1 MLTTQRKQLI
11 LQRLQQE
18 GQIVAKAFSEELGIS
33 EDTVRRD
40 LRELAAEGQL
50 QRVHG
55 GALPAS
61 AAIGDMQVRAALA
74 DEKRALGRAGAAL
87 VQPGQV
93 VILDGGTTSLQ
104 VVQHLPLTLRA
115 TVVTHS
121 PTIAVALAGH
131 AQIEVLVLGGR
142 LFRHSMVNVGA
153 SVVEAAARLRA
164 DLYLMGVTG
173 VHAQAGLTTGDF
185 EEAAVKRAL
194 HERAAETVVLA
205 SADKLGAASPFTIAP
220 SANLRPWWCP
230 PPPQPLAQKAAGGR
244 REGQHRHG
252 LISWQ
257 TLRSGANGPPA
268 LVQSRTTPRPCAR
281 KSADR
286 AVPRA
291 RSSPAPRA
299 ARSSPPPA
307 RRHPVAPGQCP
318 RLPQP
323 CGTRPQNCAP
333 GCVHR
338 GGAPVRLRRSS

>member
-11 LQRLQQE
+11 LQRLQQD

-74 DEKRALGRAGAAL
+74 PDEKRALGRAGAAL

-121 PTIAVALAGH
+121 PSIAVALAGH

-173 VHAQAGLTTGDF
+173 VHATAGLTTGDF

-220 SANLRPWWCP
+220 LSALAALVVPASTPAALRRKI
-230 PPPQPLAQKAAGGR
+230 QAGGVKV
-244 REGQHRHG
+244 
-252 LISWQ
+252 S
-257 TLRSGANGPPA
+257 TAMA
-268 LVQSRTTPRPCAR
+268 
-281 KSADR
+281 
-286 AVPRA
+286 
-291 RSSPAPRA
+291 
-299 ARSSPPPA
+299 
-307 RRHPVAPGQCP
+307 
-318 RLPQP
+318 
-323 CGTRPQNCAP
+323 
-333 GCVHR
+333 
-338 GGAPVRLRRSS
+338 